1 METGCDETSN
11 KKPKYRPTME
21 IPLFMLMF
29 GVYLSGCVKRL
40 TLLGRGNRKR
50 QSESECVVLERMRV
64 VYLLQASAS
73 VAMSNVQYSN
83 ARGRETERYTKVE
96 SRREKESNVVTNIL
110 LYRTCLHVLNY
121 PDSQCSELLYPGE
134 RSNET
139 MELEAEVQQYLSMV
153 TMMHSVSGA
162 VVPTILSLFLGA
174 WSDKYGRKPL
184 IMWPLLGM
192 SLTSYLLVGFA
203 ALNGLGP
210 WWYLLTVIPF
220 SFSGG
225 YSALFTGSFCYMADI
240 STEKDRSFRISLME
254 AGLLFGTVIG
264 TLASP
269 YLVRVLGN
277 VPLLIV
283 VASAYTLAFVYVL
296 FSIKES
302 VKKATQG
309 SIRSLFDFA
318 LIKDL
323 VRTCVKKRPNKR
335 RRILFLLTICCAL
348 SVTFTASLD
357 YLYTRNK
364 LQWSLDIYAIYA
376 VVNTLTAVIGLI
388 LGVTV
393 LQKLLKV
400 NDIWLTMLSYVSSVA
415 DNVIR
420 AFAVVSWHMY
430 LATSVSLFRGLA
442 QPILRSILSKI
453 LPVEDLAKIFTLQS
467 VLNVTLP
474 MLAPLVFN
482 PLYSATLTVFPGSIY
497 IVCAGINIATIF
509 VLSFAHAGRLILHLL
524 SLLQTNLALDL
535 ALNSGPNPGRSDD
548 INALVGIVVSNTK
561 SQVMMG
567 KQSPHYK
574 SYETTHVA
582 KYYIWKYPSAP
593 SAPEKPVK
601 IPTELQ
607 PELPASGNTKM
618 DDDMT
623 KL

>member
-1 METGCDETSN
+1 MEIGSDETSN

-29 GVYLSGCVKRL
+29 GVHLSG
-40 TLLGRGNRKR
+40 
-50 QSESECVVLERMRV
+50 
-64 VYLLQASAS
+64 
-73 VAMSNVQYSN
+73 NVMM
-83 ARGRETERYTKVE
+83 
-96 SRREKESNVVTNIL
+96 NIL

-162 VVPTILSLFLGA
+162 IVPTILSLFLGA

-220 SFSGG
+220 TFSGG

-254 AGLLFGTVIG
+254 AGLLFGNVIG

-283 VASAYTLAFVYVL
+283 VASAYTLAYVYVL
-296 FSIKES
+296 FWIKES

-309 SIRSLFDFA
+309 SMRSLFDFS
-318 LIKDL
+318 LIRDL

-335 RRILFLLTICCAL
+335 RKILFLLTLSCAL
-348 SVTFTASLD
+348 SVSFTNNNLD

-364 LQWSLDIYAIYA
+364 LQWSLDIYSIYA
-376 VVNTLTAVIGLI
+376 VGYTITAVIGLI

-393 LQKLLKV
+393 LQKMLKV

-415 DNVIR
+415 ENVIK

-430 LATSVSLFRGLA
+430 LSSSVSLFRGLA
-442 QPILRSILSKI
+442 QPILRSILSKL

-482 PLYSATLTVFPGSIY
+482 PLYSATLNVFPGSIY
-497 IVCAGINIATIF
+497 IVCAGINIITIF
-509 VLSFAHAGRLILHLL
+509 VLSA
-524 SLLQTNLALDL
+524 
-535 ALNSGPNPGRSDD
+535 
-548 INALVGIVVSNTK
+548 
-561 SQVMMG
+561 
-567 KQSPHYK
+567 
-574 SYETTHVA
+574 A

-601 IPTELQ
+601 IPAELR
-607 PELPASGNTKM
+607 PELSEPGNIKV